1 MKRSFTASFTPS
13 SAALAACIAFVLL
26 TGCGSG
32 HGAPDSR
39 PSASGGGGGGVPQEP
54 SASRAPAAGKGSK
67 DPDDLN
73 GDGHR
78 DLLVPVAAHVDP
90 DTNERDE
97 RVGVVFGS
105 ARGLDPAT
113 RAVYGR
119 SDLGIPLSKLE
130 NQGSEDSLAAESVTT
145 ADLDGDGFPD
155 LVTTVTEDTGD
166 GSGKQRNTLYVV
178 WGTPTGP
185 DTRGRQA
192 TRLQPHSTADQ
203 SGLYDITR
211 GDFDGDGHH
220 DLAGL
225 GDNGTKAH
233 ILYGPFGRSG
243 APARTGS
250 LRGNDGGLSA
260 DAIDPTGTPRVTGL
274 LAPSVNDGEQAPS
287 TLYADPRT
295 GQGRELRAGN
305 AHAFGDFD
313 GDGRRD
319 VAVGDNGSRNDEP
332 GSETEAAD
340 VDGSLTVYPGGGG
353 PPVPYKLPAPGKGRQ
368 SDYGPG
374 GYVAA
379 DPDGDGR
386 DGILVATYAGATLI
400 DGEKR
405 TPVLRQGP
413 AEIDHKKRSDNA
425 RRARPAGAADFDAD
439 GRDELILAW
448 AADDLFTLYGE
459 HPTHWWITA
468 GTSGRN
474 ATSFATT
481 GFVS

>member
-1 MKRSFTASFTPS
+1 MKRSSA
-13 SAALAACIAFVLL
+13 AALAVCAALALL

-32 HGAPDSR
+32 RGAPETG
-39 PSASGGGGGGVPQEP
+39 PSPSGGGAPGVPMEP
-54 SASRAPAAGKGSK
+54 TASRAPAAGKGSK

-78 DLLVPVAAHVDP
+78 DLVVPVAARVDP
-90 DTNERDE
+90 GTHERDE

-119 SDLGIPLSKLE
+119 SDLGIPRSKPE
-130 NQGSEDSLAAESVTT
+130 GQGPEDSLAAESVTT

-155 LVTTVTEDTGD
+155 LVTAVPEESD
-166 GSGKQRNTLYVV
+166 GGGNQRDVPYVA

-185 DTRGRQA
+185 GAKGRTA
-192 TRLQPHSTADQ
+192 TRLQLPSAAAEFGMG
-203 SGLYDITR
+203 GLTR

-225 GDNGTKAH
+225 ASGREKVH
-233 ILYGPFGRSG
+233 ILYGPFDRSG
-243 APARTGS
+243 VPARTGS
-250 LRGNDGGLSA
+250 LPGHGGELVA
-260 DAIDPTGTPRVTGL
+260 DDIDPTGKPRVTGL
-274 LAPSVNDGEQAPS
+274 LAPSVSDGEQATS

-295 GQGRELRAGN
+295 GKGRELRAGN

-332 GSETEAAD
+332 GYETEAPD
-340 VDGSLTVYPGGGG
+340 VNGSLAVYPGGGG
-353 PPVPYKLPAPGKGRQ
+353 SPVTYKLPPPGTDRQ
-368 SDYGPG
+368 TDYGPG

-413 AEIDHKKRSDNA
+413 MEIDHKMLSDNT
-425 RRARPAGAADFDAD
+425 RRARPVGADDFDAD
-439 GRDELILAW
+439 GKDELILTW
-448 AADDLFTLYGE
+448 AADTLFTLYGE
-459 HPTHWWITA
+459 HPTHWWVTR
-468 GTSGRN
+468 GTSTDD
-474 ATSFATT
+474 AASFATT
-481 GFVS
+481 GFTNN

>member
-1 MKRSFTASFTPS
+1 MKRSSA
-13 SAALAACIAFVLL
+13 AALAACAALVLL
-26 TGCGSG
+26 TGCGG
-32 HGAPDSR
+32 GRGAPETG
-39 PSASGGGGGGVPQEP
+39 PSASGAGARGVPKEP

-78 DLLVPVAAHVDP
+78 DLVVPVAAHVGTDP
-90 DTNERDE
+90 NDRDE

-119 SDLGIPLSKLE
+119 SDLGIPRSTVQ
-130 NQGSEDSLAAESVTT
+130 NPGPEDDLAAENVTT

-155 LVTTVTEDTGD
+155 LVTTVAEESDD
-166 GSGKQRNTLYVV
+166 GSGNQRGVPYVA

-185 DTRGRQA
+185 GARGRTA
-192 TRLQPHSTADQ
+192 TRLQLPSAAARL
-203 SGLYDITR
+203 GLEEAAR

-220 DLAGL
+220 DLVGL
-225 GDNGTKAH
+225 GNNGTTVH
-233 ILYGPFGRSG
+233 ILYGPFDRSG
-243 APARTGS
+243 APARSGS
-250 LRGNDGGLSA
+250 LTGDDDGGGGLVA
-260 DAIDPTGTPRVTGL
+260 DAIDPTGKPRVTGL
-274 LAPSVNDGEQAPS
+274 LIPSMSDGEQATS

-295 GQGRELRAGN
+295 GKGRKLRPGN

-332 GSETEAAD
+332 GYETEAAD
-340 VDGSLTVYPGGGG
+340 VDGSLAVYPGGGG
-353 PPVPYKLPAPGKGRQ
+353 SPVTYKLPPPGTDRET
-368 SDYGPG
+368 DYGPG

-386 DGILVATYAGATLI
+386 DGILVATYSGATLI

-413 AEIDHKKRSDNA
+413 MEIDHKMLSDNA
-425 RRARPAGAADFDAD
+425 RRARPVDAGDFDAD
-439 GRDELILAW
+439 GKDELVLAW
-448 AADDLFTLYGE
+448 AAGTLFTLYGE
-459 HPTHWWITA
+459 HPTHWWVTV
-468 GTSGRN
+468 GTSGRD
-474 ATSFATT
+474 AASFSTT
-481 GFVS
+481 GFAD

>member
-1 MKRSFTASFTPS
+1 MKRSSAVVAAC
-13 SAALAACIAFVLL
+13 AALVLL
-26 TGCGSG
+26 TGCGG
-32 HGAPDSR
+32 GRGAPETG
-39 PSASGGGGGGVPQEP
+39 PSASGGGAPGVPKEP
-54 SASRAPAAGKGSK
+54 AASRAPAAGKGSK

-78 DLLVPVAAHVDP
+78 DLVVPVAAHVDP
-90 DTNERDE
+90 GTHERDE

-119 SDLGIPLSKLE
+119 SELGIPRSKRADLA
-130 NQGSEDSLAAESVTT
+130 SADSLAAENVTT

-155 LVTTVTEDTGD
+155 LVTTVPEESDDSSGDQRDTP
-166 GSGKQRNTLYVV
+166 YVA

-185 DTRGRQA
+185 GTKGRTA
-192 TRLQPHSTADQ
+192 TRLQLPSAAAQ
-203 SGLYDITR
+203 FGLGEVTR

-225 GDNGTKAH
+225 AAGREQVH
-233 ILYGPFGRSG
+233 ILYGPFDRSG

-250 LRGNDGGLSA
+250 LPGHGGELVA
-260 DAIDPTGTPRVTGL
+260 DAIDPTGKPRVTGL
-274 LAPSVNDGEQAPS
+274 LAHAAGDGEQATS

-295 GQGRELRAGN
+295 GKGRELRAGN

-340 VDGSLTVYPGGGG
+340 VDGSLAVYPGGGG
-353 PPVPYKLPAPGKGRQ
+353 PPVSYKLPPPGTDRQ
-368 SDYGPG
+368 TDYGPG

-400 DGEKR
+400 DGEQR

-413 AEIDHKKRSDNA
+413 MEIDHKMRSDNA
-425 RRARPAGAADFDAD
+425 RRARPVDAGDFDAD
-439 GRDELILAW
+439 GKDELVLAW
-448 AADDLFTLYGE
+448 AADTLFTLYGE
-459 HPTHWWITA
+459 HPTHWWVTK
-468 GTSGRN
+468 GTSTRD

-481 GFVS
+481 GFAG